1 MRELQPCGATRR
13 FLIEDVTKFTKII
26 VACWLGLPQGLPDT
40 RVKRCPK
47 LVSLQWTAVVQTRWP
62 HRPRHRRMVVLQ
74 TETFM
79 PNAPVTPATSAT
91 RPRQLSRRTFNR
103 VLTAGVASGA
113 ALVCAPLFAQS
124 GWPNK
129 PIRII
134 VPYTPGGFTDQ
145 MARLVQVGLQN
156 RLQQTVV
163 IDNKPG
169 ANSIIG
175 VDMLAKA
182 PADGSTFAVVI
193 AAYAANSTLYPKLP
207 YDPRKDLTGVSL
219 MGISPLLAAVNNDA
233 PFKTAREM
241 IDYARSNPGKVSF
254 GSSGNGSAAHLT
266 GELLKAITK
275 TYMLHIPYRG
285 AVPALTDL
293 MGGQIQLFFDAATGL
308 INQGKAGKV
317 RLIGVASD
325 RRLPAVPDV
334 PTFIEQGFAGFMGST
349 WAGMLAPA
357 ATPKDIVKRMS
368 DEVGRIIRSEEMR
381 PRLEAMGTFAAGG
394 TPEEFDT
401 FIAAETTKWAKVIKD
416 AGVKAE

>member
-1 MRELQPCGATRR
+1 MSDAQP
-13 FLIEDVTKFTKII
+13 
-26 VACWLGLPQGLPDT
+26 
-40 RVKRCPK
+40 
-47 LVSLQWTAVVQTRWP
+47 S
-62 HRPRHRRMVVLQ
+62 RP
-74 TETFM
+74 
-79 PNAPVTPATSAT
+79 
-91 RPRQLSRRTFNR
+91 LSRRRFN
-103 VLTAGVASGA
+103 LAIAAGASA
-113 ALVCAPLFAQS
+113 VCAPLLAQS
-124 GWPNK
+124 AWPNK

-156 RLQQTVV
+156 RLQQTVT

-175 VDMLAKA
+175 VDLLAKA

-193 AAYAANSTLYPKLP
+193 AAYAANTTLYPKLP
-207 YDPRKDLTGVSL
+207 YDPHKDLTGVSL
-219 MGISPLLAAVNNDA
+219 MGVSPLLAAVNNDA
-233 PFKTAREM
+233 PFKNAKEM
-241 IDYARSNPGKVSF
+241 VAYARAHPGKISF

-266 GELLKAITK
+266 SELLKSLTQ
-275 TYMLHIPYRG
+275 TYMVHIPYRG

-334 PTFIEQGFAGFMGST
+334 PTFVEQGFTGFTGST

-357 ATPKDIVKRMS
+357 ATPKEIVKRMS
-368 DEVGRIIRSEEMR
+368 EEVGRIIRSDETR
-381 PRLEAMGTFAAGG
+381 VRLDAMGTFAAGG
-394 TPEEFDT
+394 TPEEFNA
-401 FIAAETTKWAKVIKD
+401 FIALETAKWGKVIRD
-416 AGVKAE
+416 AGVKAD

>member
-1 MRELQPCGATRR
+1 MPKLSSARLASVGVSRRRFSLALAVGAT
-13 FLIEDVTKFTKII
+13 
-26 VACWLGLPQGLPDT
+26 
-40 RVKRCPK
+40 
-47 LVSLQWTAVVQTRWP
+47 AVGT
-62 HRPRHRRMVVLQ
+62 
-74 TETFM
+74 
-79 PNAPVTPATSAT
+79 
-91 RPRQLSRRTFNR
+91 
-103 VLTAGVASGA
+103 
-113 ALVCAPLFAQS
+113 PLFAQQA
-124 GWPNK
+124 WPNK

-156 RLQQTVV
+156 RLQQTVTV
-163 IDNKPG
+163 DNKPG

-193 AAYAANSTLYPKLP
+193 AAYAANTTLYPKLP

-233 PFKTAREM
+233 PFKTARQL
-241 IDYARSNPGKVSF
+241 IDYARANPGKVSF

-266 GELLKAITK
+266 SELLKSLTQ
-275 TYMLHIPYRG
+275 TFMVHIPYRG
-285 AVPALTDL
+285 AIPALTDL

-325 RRLPAVPDV
+325 RRLPAIPDV
-334 PTFIEQGFAGFMGST
+334 PTFIEQGFTGFTGST

-357 ATPKDIVKRMS
+357 ATPREIVKRMS
-368 DEVGRIIRSEEMR
+368 DEVGRIIRSEETR
-381 PRLEAMGTFAAGG
+381 VKLDAMGTFAAGG
-394 TPEEFDT
+394 TPEEFDA
-401 FIAAETTKWAKVIKD
+401 FIASETTKWARVIKD
-416 AGVKAE
+416 AGVKVD

>member
-1 MRELQPCGATRR
+1 M
-13 FLIEDVTKFTKII
+13 
-26 VACWLGLPQGLPDT
+26 
-40 RVKRCPK
+40 
-47 LVSLQWTAVVQTRWP
+47 SLAP
-62 HRPRHRRMVVLQ
+62 SRH
-74 TETFM
+74 
-79 PNAPVTPATSAT
+79 
-91 RPRQLSRRTFNR
+91 LSRRTFTR
-103 VLTAGVASGA
+103 VLTTGVASGA

-193 AAYAANSTLYPKLP
+193 AAYAANTTLYPKLP

-219 MGISPLLAAVNNDA
+219 MGVSPLLAAVNNDA

-241 IDYARSNPGKVSF
+241 IDYARANPGKVSF

-401 FIAAETTKWAKVIKD
+401 FIASETTKWAKVIKE

>member
-1 MRELQPCGATRR
+1 MSE
-13 FLIEDVTKFTKII
+13 
-26 VACWLGLPQGLPDT
+26 
-40 RVKRCPK
+40 
-47 LVSLQWTAVVQTRWP
+47 S
-62 HRPRHRRMVVLQ
+62 H
-74 TETFM
+74 
-79 PNAPVTPATSAT
+79 
-91 RPRQLSRRTFNR
+91 LSRRRFN
-103 VLTAGVASGA
+103 LAITAGA
-113 ALVCAPLFAQS
+113 ATVCAPLFAQS
-124 GWPNK
+124 TWPNK

-145 MARLVQVGLQN
+145 MARIVQLGLQN
-156 RLQQTVV
+156 RLQQSV
-163 IDNKPG
+163 IVDNKPG

-193 AAYAANSTLYPKLP
+193 AAYAANTTLYPKLP

-219 MGISPLLAAVNNDA
+219 IGVSPLLAAVNNDA
-233 PFKTAREM
+233 PFKTAKQL
-241 IDYARSNPGKVSF
+241 IDYARANPGKVSF

-266 GELLKAITK
+266 SELLKSLTK
-275 TYMLHIPYRG
+275 TYMVHIPYRG

-334 PTFIEQGFAGFMGST
+334 PTFIEQGFAGFTGST

-368 DEVGRIIRSEEMR
+368 EEVGRIIRSDETR
-381 PRLEAMGTFAAGG
+381 VRLEAMGTFGAGG
-394 TPEEFDT
+394 TPEEFDA
-401 FIAAETTKWAKVIKD
+401 FITAETAKWAKVIKD
-416 AGVKAE
+416 AGVKAD